1 MPKTRTVFL
10 SVIFLPIAVAGLMYW
25 ALAASLPKQNGELK
39 LPGLTAAVSVQS
51 DTLGVPFIAAN
62 SREDAFHTLGYLHA
76 RDRLFQMEL
85 MRRKSAGRLA
95 ELFGASALK
104 LDRKQRTY
112 QLSRTAAS
120 IVNDLPTGQRQA
132 LQAYVEGV
140 NAYIQQARV
149 LPPEF
154 LVLRHSPEP
163 WRAEDSILVAL
174 GMFQTLNGQEQD
186 ERMVSVMEQALPAD
200 LLTFLTPDTDIYA
213 TVLVGGK
220 NSRRFSE
227 TIPVQALAALPDVEA
242 DLAYNGVDAENVI
255 AGSNNWVVAG
265 SKTADGR
272 AIVANDMHLGLGVPN
287 VWYRADLKY
296 GDRHIYGVT
305 LPGLPAVVVGGNDDV
320 AWGFTNV
327 TADLVDLVRLDIDP
341 ATSSQYRTP
350 QGWREFASHMETI
363 KVRDADDVEI
373 SLQDTIWGP
382 VSDQPLLGRP
392 VAVKWAALEAH
403 AVDLGLLEMDSARS
417 TQQAM
422 TIMNAAGGP
431 PQNVV
436 FADRQGHIGWTYMGR
451 FPKRVGFD
459 GLASRSWADGAVAWQ
474 GYIPPEELPRLL
486 DPAEGFIATANN
498 RTLGSEYPYVIAHNW
513 ALGYRAFRIAELLR
527 GRQGLTEPDLLAI
540 QLDSRSGALDF
551 YRQLALAE
559 LGGLNTQ
566 DAELQEVELALQA
579 WDGLMRT
586 NSVGAA
592 FLQELRKRLAEQV
605 FAKVVA
611 ACRVLDPDFHYV
623 WREMETPLRQVL
635 TQRPAGMLNSRY
647 HDDWRQMITD
657 TIRQTR
663 QELHRQYPD
672 TDLTN
677 LSWGRTHGMT
687 LQHPFSRVAPILGN
701 VLDMPAFAS
710 DGCAS
715 VCVRV
720 MDNGHGASERLVLSP
735 AHPDDAIFHMPG
747 GQSGHPLSPHYRDQQ
762 LFWQNGIAS
771 PLQTNIKP
779 YTLSVTPE

>member
-10 SVIFLPIAVAGLMYW
+10 SVIFLLIAVAGLMYW
-25 ALAASLPKQNGELK
+25 TLAASLPKQNGELK

-62 SREDAFHTLGYLHA
+62 SREDAFRTLGYLHA

-112 QLSRTAAS
+112 QLSRTAAT
-120 IVNDLPTGQRQA
+120 IVKDLPAGQRQA

-140 NAYIQQARV
+140 NAYMRQARV

-200 LLTFLTPDTDIYA
+200 LLTFLTPDTDTFA
-213 TVLVGGK
+213 TVLVGG
-220 NSRRFSE
+220 NSSRRFSE

-242 DLAYNGVDAENVI
+242 DLAYNRVDAENVV

-341 ATSSQYRTP
+341 ANPQHYRTP
-350 QGWREFASHMETI
+350 QGWRDFTGHIETI
-363 KVRDADDVEI
+363 KVKGAADVEI

-392 VAVKWAALEAH
+392 VAVKWAALEPH

-422 TIMNAAGGP
+422 IIMNAAGGP

-436 FADRQGHIGWTYMGR
+436 FADRRGHIGWTYMGR

-459 GLASRSWADGAVAWQ
+459 GLASRSWADGGPAWR

-486 DPAEGFIATANN
+486 DPVDGFIATANN

-559 LGGLNTQ
+559 MGGLNTQ
-566 DAELQEVELALQA
+566 DTELQEVKLALQA
-579 WDGLMRT
+579 WDGQMRT
-586 NSVGAA
+586 SSVGAA
-592 FLQELRKRLAEQV
+592 FLQEFRKRLAEQV

-611 ACRVLDPDFHYV
+611 ACRAHDPDFHYA

-635 TQRPAGMLNSRY
+635 TQRPAGMLSSRY

-657 TIRQTR
+657 TVRQTR

-672 TDLTN
+672 TDLRN
-677 LSWGRTHGMT
+677 LSWGLTHGMT
-687 LQHPFSRVAPILGN
+687 LQHPFSRVAPFLGN

-771 PLQTNIKP
+771 PLQTSIKP